1 MMKAA
6 VLEDIDHLVI
16 REVEDYEVGEG
27 EVLIRVKACAICGS
41 DIRIMHHG
49 NPRVKFPHII
59 GHEIAGVVVE
69 VGEGVEKFEIGDRV

>member
-1 MMKAA
+1 MC
-6 VLEDIDHLVI
+6 I
-16 REVEDYEVGEG
+16 RD
-27 EVLIRVKACAICGS
+27 RVKACAICGS

-69 VGEGVEKFEIGDRV
+69 AVSYTHLDVYKRQTHCFATTSG